1 MVVIYRLA
9 HIVEIGGCACSTVC
23 LFGLRPPCIPTIREY
38 DEDDRSADKPPR
50 VLLKEIDGIGEL
62 FFEDA
67 GEPLDER

>member
-1 MVVIYRLA
+1 MVVIYCLA
-9 HIVEIGGCACSTVC
+9 HLVEIVLRARSTVF
-23 LFGLRPPCIPTIREY
+23 LFGLRPPCFPTIREY